1 MIMKIID
8 LMGYQELKRMML
20 KKDQWIR
27 MKENLLRRYP
37 GIPTLMKKIYL
48 LTKKLSNFIKN
59 QIMRNLRNNKIIKMI
74 IISQK
79 LMRIL
84 TLFLIII
91 STISIKTI
99 LKYLQSIWS
108 IVPVREKKIFM
119 MQIQVEVTLQGP
131 GQIVMVVK
139 TQIENVVIKMI
150 TIMRIKAKEVGESK
164 QNKVMKQTQKI
175 AMIVI
180 LMTMKFMR
188 WNNLIN
194 IKMN

>member
-1 MIMKIID
+1 
-8 LMGYQELKRMML
+8 
-20 KKDQWIR
+20 
-27 MKENLLRRYP
+27 
-37 GIPTLMKKIYL
+37 
-48 LTKKLSNFIKN
+48 
-59 QIMRNLRNNKIIKMI
+59 MRNLRNNKIIKMI